1 MNIWLT
7 GRQGHHDMTPFY
19 SPTLHSM
26 WMNSN
31 SSSKQQ
37 YPSSSYYPPT
47 PPPRSSSDS
56 KSEDFSS
63 STSNASPHN
72 NNSIESL
79 KESYANLEQHYQAQD
94 FHHKRFQEEASAS
107 SFKRELQQ
115 LPEKSDETS
124 SETSSATSASPAP
137 ASSSSAAY
145 PYFSH
150 PPPASDL
157 ASPFYGSYTTTPAIK
172 ADSKAKAK
180 AQGKYILAVVS
191 VETLFPQLNPIIT

>member
-1 MNIWLT
+1 MTIGLT

-79 KESYANLEQHYQAQD
+79 KESYANLEQQYQAQD
-94 FHHKRFQEEASAS
+94 FHHKRFQEEASAA

-137 ASSSSAAY
+137 ASTTCAWPTCNLLSSFARPCY
-145 PYFSH
+145 VKFS
-150 PPPASDL
+150 
-157 ASPFYGSYTTTPAIK
+157 
-172 ADSKAKAK
+172 
-180 AQGKYILAVVS
+180 
-191 VETLFPQLNPIIT
+191 N